1 MQRLR
6 WLRLNRTGIGKLPAE
21 ISTLK
26 KLVNLKMINFFN
38 KTIKI

>member
-6 WLRLNRTGIGKLPAE
+6 WLRLNRTGIAKLPAE

-26 KLVNLKMINFFN
+26 KLVRACKFKNDYFL
-38 KTIKI
+38 